1 MEMRFKNNEQ
11 ISKDEFLQAVSEG
24 VENAIWSMITNAT
37 TCPCIDFYETIQKA
51 AESAFSKLHQSDSET
66 MK

>member
-1 MEMRFKNNEQ
+1 MEMKFKNNEQ

-37 TCPCIDFYETIQKA
+37 TCPCTDFYDTIQKA
-51 AESAFSKLHQSDSET
+51 TESAFLKLHQGDSEAQQ
-66 MK
+66 